1 MGIALP
7 ARDQNW
13 PADFYLDAILLSYV
27 SSAESSKQKFFQFST
42 LMFFFFSLLYVHSRN
57 RA

>member
-13 PADFYLDAILLSYV
+13 PADFYLAAILLSYV

-42 LMFFFFSLLYVHSRN
+42 LMFFFFNLL
-57 RA
+57 